1 MSGLI
6 NRLSWLLIGFVAATG
21 GFTLVVV
28 AGAALVFHAAL
39 PLPTVWLIV
48 AAVAVYLMLRGEPAA
63 PATPQPP
70 SSPAPSEP
78 DIAVKDLEVLHRML
92 QRGDISEATYRQA
105 VARATRRFAPPPPP
119 PPRRRRR
126 WW

>member
-28 AGAALVFHAAL
+28 AGAALVFHAIL

-63 PATPQPP
+63 PNGRWSSRPSALREKNAPQC
-70 SSPAPSEP
+70 SS
-78 DIAVKDLEVLHRML
+78 
-92 QRGDISEATYRQA
+92 
-105 VARATRRFAPPPPP
+105 
-119 PPRRRRR
+119 
-126 WW
+126 W